1 MICTLRSNLC
11 FQNWLSSTHS
21 SLQHLDKI
29 KTSIYNVGI
38 HDPKELKATNL
49 SSRGQRSQSFTDLA
63 VDPNAPPL
71 SLQQNAIAW

>member
-1 MICTLRSNLC
+1 MICTSRSNLY

-63 VDPNAPPL
+63 VDPNAPLL